1 MQIYNSMTRKKEP
14 FVPLH
19 EGKVG
24 IYACGPTVYNF
35 FHIGNARP
43 FIVFDV
49 LRRYLEY
56 RGYEVTFVQNFTD
69 IDDKMIRRANEE
81 GVTVAEIAERYIA
94 EYFTDAKALGIRPA
108 TVHPR
113 ATEHIPQIIALIQ
126 RLIDKGL
133 AYESQGDVYY
143 RVRAFPSYGC
153 LCGQNLEDLESGARV
168 SVDEVK
174 EDPLDFALW
183 KAQKPGEPA
192 WESPWGMGRPG
203 WHIECSAMS
212 TTYLGETFDIHGG
225 GKDLLFPHHENE
237 IAQTSGATGK
247 PYVRYWMHNGFINI
261 DNEKMSKSKGNFFT
275 VRDISRE
282 FDLEAVRLFMLSAQN
297 TPYTSYTES
306 DYQALWERRN
316 DKKENPARPWVIT
329 DRRNG
334 QQQYVYLANF
344 DWYNY
349 LYDDTRPTWDHN
361 INIKGGSKALSYM
374 VSGRYYQQKG
384 INKLLPDMYKS
395 YNFRAKLSA
404 ELRPWLTISSN
415 TKFFQSNYKYYG
427 YEDEYNNF
435 RKPTLHALASF
446 VPVNPDGTA
455 VSHTSGTNSSTHYVM
470 DGYNAMMQKG
480 KSGGN
485 KKIQE
490 FTTTFEAEFK
500 LHKNFNVKAD
510 FSYTQGYLHYDYRSV
525 NVEYSKY
532 PGVVETEPEGNF
544 PNAYKETVYDQ
555 NYYVAD
561 VYGTYNKTFSDKHN
575 LTLIAGYNY
584 EAKYF
589 RDLKTGRNGL
599 LSEDLSDFNLATG
612 TTIDLT
618 GGRNEYAIM
627 GWFYRAAYDYK
638 GKYLFEMNGRYDG
651 TSRFPRGKRFGFF
664 PSFSAAH
671 QRGVFLRTAAQH
683 HRQPEA
689 PFFVRFA
696 RQPADRIL

>member
-237 IAQTSGATGK
+237 IAQTSGAPGK

-261 DNEKMSKSKGNFFT
+261 DNERCPSP
-275 VRDISRE
+275 RAISSPCAISPRS
-282 FDLEAVRLFMLSAQN
+282 LTWRPCACSCSRRITAAPSTSAA
-297 TPYTSYTES
+297 TSS
-306 DYQALWERRN
+306 RRR
-316 DKKENPARPWVIT
+316 PAAWSGSTMRAISFSSSSPAPRTARPTKASGPLWT
-329 DRRNG
+329 SACARRKSSSPP
-334 QQQYVYLANF
+334 
-344 DWYNY
+344 WMTTSTPP
-349 LYDDTRPTWDHN
+349 TRWPRC
-361 INIKGGSKALSYM
+361 LSWCAP
-374 VSGRYYQQKG
+374 S
-384 INKLLPDMYKS
+384 
-395 YNFRAKLSA
+395 
-404 ELRPWLTISSN
+404 
-415 TKFFQSNYKYYG
+415 
-427 YEDEYNNF
+427 
-435 RKPTLHALASF
+435 
-446 VPVNPDGTA
+446 
-455 VSHTSGTNSSTHYVM
+455 TSCS
-470 DGYNAMMQKG
+470 
-480 KSGGN
+480 
-485 KKIQE
+485 
-490 FTTTFEAEFK
+490 
-500 LHKNFNVKAD
+500 
-510 FSYTQGYLHYDYRSV
+510 
-525 NVEYSKY
+525 
-532 PGVVETEPEGNF
+532 
-544 PNAYKETVYDQ
+544 
-555 NYYVAD
+555 
-561 VYGTYNKTFSDKHN
+561 
-575 LTLIAGYNY
+575 
-584 EAKYF
+584 
-589 RDLKTGRNGL
+589 
-599 LSEDLSDFNLATG
+599 
-612 TTIDLT
+612 
-618 GGRNEYAIM
+618 
-627 GWFYRAAYDYK
+627 RAA
-638 GKYLFEMNGRYDG
+638 
-651 TSRFPRGKRFGFF
+651 
-664 PSFSAAH
+664 
-671 QRGVFLRTAAQH
+671 
-683 HRQPEA
+683 
-689 PFFVRFA
+689 
-696 RQPADRIL
+696 